1 MNKGWLFS
9 ILVLSSCA
17 PSLAGQIR
25 GNSGEIIASREARVN
40 ITRLDTPSDGVQA
53 VNNVVVAV
61 VDQSGRYATTES
73 LPHGHYLVEA
83 LVPGYAPQSKK
94 VDLADKATVDLTL
107 TPVVT
112 AKIQATSTNSHVD
125 EDRGAGRATLT
136 PPSL

>member
-1 MNKGWLFS
+1 M
-9 ILVLSSCA
+9 
-17 PSLAGQIR
+17 
-25 GNSGEIIASREARVN
+25 
-40 ITRLDTPSDGVQA
+40 
-53 VNNVVVAV
+53 VVAV
-61 VDQSGRYATTES
+61 VDQSGRYATAES

-94 VDLADKATVDLTL
+94 VELADKATVDLTL